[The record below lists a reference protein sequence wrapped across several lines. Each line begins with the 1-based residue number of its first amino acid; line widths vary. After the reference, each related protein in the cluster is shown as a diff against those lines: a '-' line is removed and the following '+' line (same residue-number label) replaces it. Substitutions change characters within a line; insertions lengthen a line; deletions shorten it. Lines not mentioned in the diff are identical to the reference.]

1 LKSDGTVVVWGDNT
15 YGQTNIPAVSGGV
28 MAVAASEDDPVLVV
42 FKTLPMINFSSL
54 PAQAISHSAINHRPI
69 TINFATGSSGAIFK
83 GALNL
88 RLTGAAGSSVVL
100 ERSADLTTWTPFQ
113 TNTLPT
119 NILSAGELNL
129 ALPPGSNRQQFF
141 RARTQP

>member
-1 LKSDGTVVVWGDNT
+1 MA
-15 YGQTNIPAVSGGV
+15 IVSPP
-28 MAVAASEDDPVLVV
+28 SPH
-42 FKTLPMINFSSL
+42 
-54 PAQAISHSAINHRPI
+54 AISHSAIHQRPI
-69 TINFATGSSGAIFK
+69 TINFAIGSSGAISK
-83 GALNL
+83 GVLNL
-88 RLTGAAGSSVVL
+88 RLTGAAGSSVLL

-129 ALPPGSNRQQFF
+129 ALPAGTNRQQFF